1 MTLLLGIGITA
12 VVLFGLAVAAMRLSD
27 ALRESRTTRFT
38 FEDRDT
44 YLFLR
49 LDRPLGSGA
58 RALTTMRALRE
69 ALRLRLMGVGYQRV
83 MVDVSG
89 VEIANNRA
97 FWLLIGALAPMLGNE
112 RVQWA
117 VVCRRRASPERYFRD
132 SGVLVPFYS
141 VHEAEQH
148 LRAAEAPTRVLL
160 DAEQLDSLLALGNTR
175 AA

>member
-1 MTLLLGIGITA
+1 MALLLGVVVGA
-12 VVLFGLAVAAMRLSD
+12 VVVFGLVLGVRRLAD
-27 ALRESRTTRFT
+27 VLRESRTTRFA

-49 LDRPLGSGA
+49 LDRPLESGA
-58 RALTTMRALRE
+58 RGLTTMRALRE
-69 ALRLRLMGVGYQRV
+69 ALRLKLMGVGYQRV
-83 MVDVSG
+83 LVDVSG

-97 FWLLIGALAPMLGNE
+97 FWLLIGALAPMLGND

-132 SGVLVPFYS
+132 SGVLVPFLS
-141 VHEAEQH
+141 VREAEQH
-148 LRAAEAPTRVLL
+148 LHGTEARARVLL
-160 DAEQLDSLLALGNTR
+160 DAEQLDSLLALGNSR